1 MKTLISPRP
10 SVSVFPLLDL
20 AHLLKKPLPGCSPAL
35 HPRTIRPPSGLSP
48 SLWVN
53 WNSAQ
58 AGRGDQG
65 RAGTQPHSFLA
76 QDPAVPSRPSCPW
89 PHPGGA
95 WGLLHSPLGVAPPP
109 HTGGSGP
116 GQCGCPPHCAAESL
130 WRALTLCPPVVTPA
144 LVSGLRK
151 RSD

>member
-89 PHPGGA
+89 PHPGG
-95 WGLLHSPLGVAPPP
+95 GVGAPAQPA
-109 HTGGSGP
+109 
-116 GQCGCPPHCAAESL
+116 GC
-130 WRALTLCPPVVTPA
+130 RPA
-144 LVSGLRK
+144 PTHGGLRAGAVRMPTSLCCRIPVASPDPLPPCGDSSISFRAK
-151 RSD
+151 ETF